1 MTATTQQL
9 LTTFDQLPDAEQ
21 IEFAVEILRRLTNRD
36 FPPLSDD
43 DLVFNAEDIFL
54 ALDAQESED
63 E

>member
-9 LTTFDQLPDAEQ
+9 LLTFDQLPDTEQ
-21 IEFAVEILRRLTNRD
+21 IEFAVEILRRLTNRE

-54 ALDAQESED
+54 ALDAHQ
-63 E
+63 